1 MCLAAFAT
9 QLHPRWRLVMA
20 GNRDESHARPT
31 APLAL
36 WDDAPVLAGRDL
48 QAGGTWMGLG
58 RDGRVAVVTNV
69 RNGPA
74 LAFTGPSR
82 GALPSDFL
90 RGTQDALTY
99 AQTLA
104 DHAQHY
110 APFNLL
116 VADASGCA
124 HVGNPGQH
132 HATHLAD
139 GVHGISNGPLDAPWP
154 KTQRLCAALA
164 QWARAG
170 HTDLHPLWQA
180 LADETLAADAELPQ
194 TGIALDL
201 ERRLSAAFIR
211 EHSYGTRASTLILVD
226 YNGHSTI
233 IERRFGPMGVF
244 VGETTLTQA
253 PA

>member
-1 MCLAAFAT
+1 MRKPWLITPSTTPRSIYWLPMPAAARTWAT
-9 QLHPRWRLVMA
+9 R
-20 GNRDESHARPT
+20 GNTMPPASPT
-31 APLAL
+31 AC
-36 WDDAPVLAGRDL
+36 
-48 QAGGTWMGLG
+48 M
-58 RDGRVAVVTNV
+58 
-69 RNGPA
+69 
-74 LAFTGPSR
+74 
-82 GALPSDFL
+82 
-90 RGTQDALTY
+90 
-99 AQTLA
+99 
-104 DHAQHY
+104 
-110 APFNLL
+110 
-116 VADASGCA
+116 ASPTA
-124 HVGNPGQH
+124 HWTRP
-132 HATHLAD
+132 
-139 GVHGISNGPLDAPWP
+139 
-154 KTQRLCAALA
+154 
-164 QWARAG
+164 G